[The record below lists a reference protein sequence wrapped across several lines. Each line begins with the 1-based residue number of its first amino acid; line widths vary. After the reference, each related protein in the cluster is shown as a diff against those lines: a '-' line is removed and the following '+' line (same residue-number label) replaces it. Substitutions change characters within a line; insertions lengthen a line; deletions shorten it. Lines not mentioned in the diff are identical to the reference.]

1 MRGTVSTTLVNNNNP
16 FLNPEK
22 HNPLPDYFSV
32 KNLTPKKVNDSNN
45 TNVNSI
51 FNSIPNANNN
61 IFNANNQNKPFFF
74 EANATSTNRM
84 DMSPQQKGR
93 SLFTN
98 NLPANNSL
106 FGTGNSGNSQF
117 NNIFNNSNSLFNNN
131 NSGFAGGSGS
141 LFSNQNNVFFSNPG
155 NNNGFSLGF
164 SMGKK

>member
-1 MRGTVSTTLVNNNNP
+1 
-16 FLNPEK
+16 
-22 HNPLPDYFSV
+22 
-32 KNLTPKKVNDSNN
+32 
-45 TNVNSI
+45 
-51 FNSIPNANNN
+51 
-61 IFNANNQNKPFFF
+61 
-74 EANATSTNRM
+74 M

-98 NLPANNSL
+98 NPPANNSL

-141 LFSNQNNVFFSNPG
+141 LFTNQNNGFFSNLG